1 MIAENNLSPAQLRNF
16 KMESKEV
23 QEDIL
28 HALNRKPIQKTL
40 KSGLILNANY
50 DYKDGTIALKA
61 NLVSSDKV
69 IWHDTYMSDDI
80 EMALDGYETQS
91 YLIDIVYD
99 MLLLTFC
106 RYNEDEDGGTSRG
119 RTLLKKVLCA

>member
-1 MIAENNLSPAQLRNF
+1 MITENNLSSAQFRDF

-50 DYKDGTIALKA
+50 DYKDGTIVLNA

-69 IWHDTYMSDDI
+69 IWHDTYMADDI
-80 EMALDGYETQS
+80 ELALDGYETQS
-91 YLIDIVYD
+91 DLIDIVYD

-106 RYNEDEDGGTSRG
+106 HYNEDEDGGTIRG
-119 RTLLKKVLCA
+119 RNLLKKVLCA

>member
-1 MIAENNLSPAQLRNF
+1 MITENKLSPAQLRDF

-28 HALNRKPIQKTL
+28 HALSRKPIQKTL

-69 IWHDTYMSDDI
+69 IWHDTYMADDI
-80 EMALDGYETQS
+80 EMALDGYESQS
-91 YLIDIVYD
+91 DLIDIVYD
-99 MLLLTFC
+99 MILLTFC
-106 RYNEDEDGGTSRG
+106 RYNEDGNAGTSRG